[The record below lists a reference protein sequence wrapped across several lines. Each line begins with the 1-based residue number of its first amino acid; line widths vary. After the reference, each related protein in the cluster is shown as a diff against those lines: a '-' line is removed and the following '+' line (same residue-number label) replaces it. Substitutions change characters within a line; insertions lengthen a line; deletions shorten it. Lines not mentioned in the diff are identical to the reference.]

1 MSSAKRAR
9 EAASR
14 NPYHSYIEG
23 KDPMRV
29 LASTYTRL
37 MKLTAGLTP
46 RQLGRRVIPGKWSIH
61 EIIAHLADVELV
73 HAARSRWMKF
83 EEDPPLPAFDQEAW
97 TRGWSRE
104 KESFAET
111 LERFGALRR
120 AQLRLFRNSTPADL
134 NRPGRHSERGT
145 EYLSDYIAKS
155 AGHDLN
161 HLGQIEQ
168 LRKLLLAEK

>member
-1 MSSAKRAR
+1 MSAAKRAR
-9 EAASR
+9 EAAAR

-29 LASTYTRL
+29 LASTYSRL
-37 MKLTAGLTP
+37 LKLTEGLTP
-46 RQLGRRVIPGKWSIH
+46 RQLGRRVVADKWSIH

-73 HAARSRWMKF
+73 HTARSRWMKF
-83 EEDPPLPAFDQEAW
+83 EDDPPLQAFDQDLW
-97 TRGWSRE
+97 SRGWARE

-111 LERFGALRR
+111 LSRFGALRR
-120 AQLRLFRNSTPADL
+120 AQLRLFRGSTPADL

-145 EYLSDYIAKS
+145 EYLSDYIAKT

-168 LRKLLLAEK
+168 LRKMILGGK